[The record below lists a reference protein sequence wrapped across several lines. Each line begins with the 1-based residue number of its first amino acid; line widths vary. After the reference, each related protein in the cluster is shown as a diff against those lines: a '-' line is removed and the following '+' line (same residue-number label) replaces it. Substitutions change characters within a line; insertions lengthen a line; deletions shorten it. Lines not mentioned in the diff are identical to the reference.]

1 MSDWFENLVNK
12 DYLQDNL
19 TFASLYI
26 ALFENMTDYVVS
38 SVKDFLC
45 NISVKNGKMVCT
57 ETSEYRTQIR
67 NRIVDDK
74 GNKDITKASFLW
86 LVDHRAT
93 FPTIPSR
100 ANMTVPSSRLKRQ
113 LRALTRRSSQ
123 RKPFRTMCLQ
133 TAQLTRASRENLPR
147 IWMQR
152 RKFAFMPSCREPSKS
167 LHR

>member
-86 LVDHRAT
+86 LSEGISGVDA
-93 FPTIPSR
+93 S
-100 ANMTVPSSRLKRQ
+100 ANQDT
-113 LRALTRRSSQ
+113 ALV
-123 RKPFRTMCLQ
+123 
-133 TAQLTRASRENLPR
+133 
-147 IWMQR
+147 
-152 RKFAFMPSCREPSKS
+152 
-167 LHR
+167 